1 MELAPLDRIAV
12 FDHDPDLLEG
22 LDAPTAAYLRRGVM
36 ARRRRI
42 EAGLWRPAFAA
53 AETQGHLGLLVIDGM
68 LIRTVHL
75 GVRECSE
82 VVGPGDLIRPWD
94 REDPAPS
101 DGGASTWRALLP
113 VTVAALDA
121 AFALRVA
128 RWPTITAQLLA
139 RTTRRSRLLA
149 YQATIA
155 HVRRAET
162 RVLLAL
168 WHLAGR
174 WGTVTTGGVR
184 VPVPLTHQMLA
195 QITCLERP
203 TVSAAVSH
211 LSAAGLLSR
220 TPGGGWMLHGDP
232 PSTEGSPADDP
243 GIVAA

>member
-1 MELAPLDRIAV
+1 MDFAPLDRIAV
-12 FDHDPDLLEG
+12 FDYDPDLLEG
-22 LDAPTAAYLRRGVM
+22 LDALSAGHLRTRVM
-36 ARRRRI
+36 ARRGRV

-53 AETQGHLGLLVIDGM
+53 AETEGHLGLLVIDGM

-94 REDPAPS
+94 REEPAPAAN
-101 DGGASTWRALLP
+101 DASTWRALRP
-113 VTVAALDA
+113 VTFAALDA
-121 AFALRVA
+121 AFARRVA
-128 RWPTITAQLLA
+128 GWPTITAQLLA
-139 RTTRRSRLLA
+139 RTTRRARLLA

-155 HVRRAET
+155 HVRHAET

-174 WGTVTTGGVR
+174 WGRVTHDGVR
-184 VPVPLTHQMLA
+184 LPIPLTHQMLA
-195 QITCLERP
+195 QIAGLERP

-211 LSAAGLLSR
+211 LTAAGLVSR

-232 PSTEGSPADDP
+232 PSSGGAPADDP
-243 GIVAA
+243 SVAAA